1 MENKTDLAVC
11 LTSLDMCLLYK
22 SCLIPFAGKRPDQSA
37 VTGVEESV
45 PEPSVPSPP
54 TTGYVMAQKLL
65 SKDQTQGKSH
75 CPLLTDLL
83 LIKKVILDVVMIY
96 YFDLREVKFLQIF
109 MVLLKKTLSMYHTCT
124 YFILGDCAIIYS
136 IV

>member
-1 MENKTDLAVC
+1 MVRELH
-11 LTSLDMCLLYK
+11 LYT
-22 SCLIPFAGKRPDQSA
+22 PVAGKQPDQSA

-75 CPLLTDLL
+75 CLPDLN
-83 LIKKVILDVVMIY
+83 LIQSKSEI
-96 YFDLREVKFLQIF
+96 
-109 MVLLKKTLSMYHTCT
+109 
-124 YFILGDCAIIYS
+124 
-136 IV
+136 

>member
-11 LTSLDMCLLYK
+11 LTSLDVCLLYK

-83 LIKKVILDVVMIY
+83 LIKKVIHVLDVVLIY
-96 YFDLREVKFLQIF
+96 YFDLHEVKFLQIF
-109 MVLLKKTLSMYHTCT
+109 MVLLKKH
-124 YFILGDCAIIYS
+124 
-136 IV
+136 

>member
-1 MENKTDLAVC
+1 
-11 LTSLDMCLLYK
+11 MCLLYK
-22 SCLIPFAGKRPDQSA
+22 SCLIPVAGKRPDQSA

-75 CPLLTDLL
+75 CPIDWFIADQESNTWCSDDLL
-83 LIKKVILDVVMIY
+83 FWSMWGEIFANIYGFIKKNIQHVSYMY
-96 YFDLREVKFLQIF
+96 IF
-109 MVLLKKTLSMYHTCT
+109 
-124 YFILGDCAIIYS
+124 
-136 IV
+136 